1 MINKKTSLIPSIVLV
16 LAMIIL
22 PACSSVPLVTA
33 GNVNSNAPSTQ
44 STPVAQADTQNPAQP
59 QSQPAQAAGGAS
71 GIIAAYQGDL
81 QDIYTRVNP
90 SVVAIHV
97 VSQAT
102 ASSSDPFSQL
112 PGFNSPQGN
121 TPQVQEA
128 LGSGFVWDT
137 QGHIIT
143 NNHVVSGAQKIDVTF
158 SDGTNVPATLV
169 GADPDSDLAVIKV
182 DVKADMLQP
191 VTLADSTQVKVGQLA
206 IALGNPFGLENTM
219 TVGIVSALGRS
230 LPANENSTSNGPTY
244 TIPDIIQTDAPIN
257 PGNSGGV
264 LLDASGQVIG
274 VTAAIESPSQ
284 ANAGIGFVIP
294 SQIVG
299 KVVPALIKDG
309 KFVHPWLGISGASLN
324 LDLASAMKLISTQR
338 GVLVATV
345 TPNSPASKAGL
356 QPSNSTATINGQSV
370 PVGGDVITAING
382 QPTNTIED
390 LIAYLAAN
398 TEVGQKVEMTLLR
411 NGKEQKV
418 EVTLEARPTS
428 NTQSTSSHAQSG
440 QAFLGIKAIP
450 LNSAIIQAMNLP
462 ANAEGL
468 LIQQVE
474 KGSPAEAAGLIAS
487 SKSVLVSGK
496 VVMIGGDILVMFDST
511 PITSL
516 SDLQTALSQHNPG
529 DQVTLTIVRDGQ
541 AVNVDVTLA
550 ANPM

>member
-1 MINKKTSLIPSIVLV
+1 MINKKTSLISSIVLV
-16 LAMIIL
+16 LAMIVL
-22 PACSSVPLVTA
+22 PACNGVPVLTA
-33 GNVNSNAPSTQ
+33 GNVNSNAPSAQ
-44 STPVAQADTQNPAQP
+44 STPVAQADTQNPSQA
-59 QSQPAQAAGGAS
+59 QSQPAQVTTDAS
-71 GIIAAYQGDL
+71 GVIAAYQGDL

-90 SVVAIHV
+90 SIVAIHV
-97 VSQAT
+97 VSPAS
-102 ASSSDPFSQL
+102 ASSSNPLSQ
-112 PGFNSPQGN
+112 QGN

-182 DVKADMLQP
+182 DVSTDMLHP

-230 LPANENSTSNGPTY
+230 LPANENASSSSGPTY

-264 LLDASGQVIG
+264 LLDANGQVIG

-284 ANAGIGFVIP
+284 ANAGIGLVIP

-324 LDLASAMKLISTQR
+324 LDLATAMKLTPTQR

-345 TPNSPASKAGL
+345 TPNSPASKAGIL
-356 QPSNSTATINGQSV
+356 SG
-370 PVGGDVITAING
+370 
-382 QPTNTIED
+382 D
-390 LIAYLAAN
+390 LIAKL
-398 TEVGQKVEMTLLR
+398 
-411 NGKEQKV
+411 
-418 EVTLEARPTS
+418 
-428 NTQSTSSHAQSG
+428 
-440 QAFLGIKAIP
+440 
-450 LNSAIIQAMNLP
+450 
-462 ANAEGL
+462 
-468 LIQQVE
+468 
-474 KGSPAEAAGLIAS
+474 
-487 SKSVLVSGK
+487 
-496 VVMIGGDILVMFDST
+496 D
-511 PITSL
+511 
-516 SDLQTALSQHNPG
+516 
-529 DQVTLTIVRDGQ
+529 
-541 AVNVDVTLA
+541 
-550 ANPM
+550 